1 MNGLMR
7 WLDPLFGVALA
18 AALSMVV
25 LTAWPGSA
33 QAADRVVGSGESV
46 TEQRSVGE
54 FDALQTSSIKVLVRQ
69 GATSSVSVQADRNL
83 LPLLETVVEDGAQ
96 GKVLKLRWKRWSDI
110 KTKVEP
116 VVTVVVVRLQALT
129 VSGSGDIVAEP
140 LQQPRLLVRVEGSG
154 DVKLNGLVADELK
167 VEIKGSGDVKASG
180 RASRLSV
187 SIAGSGDV
195 QTADLKADDV
205 VVNIA
210 GSGDASVFA
219 DKTLAVSIAGS
230 GDVVYSGNAV
240 VKKSVAGS
248 GSVTRR

>member
-1 MNGLMR
+1 MNRLMR

-18 AALSMVV
+18 VAVSMVV
-25 LTAWPGSA
+25 LTAWPGA
-33 QAADRVVGSGESV
+33 ARAADRLVGSGESAA
-46 TEQRSVGE
+46 EQRSVGE

-69 GATSSVSVQADRNL
+69 GATPSVSVRADRNL

-116 VVTVVVVRLQALT
+116 VVTVVVVRLQALL
-129 VSGSGDIVAEP
+129 VNGSGDIVAEQ
-140 LQQPRLLVRVEGSG
+140 LVQPRLLARVEGSG

-167 VEIKGSGDVKASG
+167 IEIKGSGDVKASG

-195 QTADLKADDV
+195 HTADLKADDV
-205 VVNIA
+205 LVN
-210 GSGDASVFA
+210 
-219 DKTLAVSIAGS
+219 IAGS
-230 GDVVYSGNAV
+230 GDVVYGGNPV

-248 GSVTRR
+248 GSVERR

>member
-1 MNGLMR
+1 MNRSLR
-7 WLDPLFGVALA
+7 WLDPLFGTALA

-25 LTAWPGSA
+25 LTAWPGAA
-33 QAADRVVGSGESV
+33 QAADRVVGTGESV
-46 TEQRSVGE
+46 TEQRTVGD
-54 FDALQTSSIKVLVRQ
+54 FDALHTSSINVLVRQ
-69 GATSSVSVQADRNL
+69 GTTSSVSVRADRNL

-110 KTKVEP
+110 LTQVKP
-116 VVTVVVVRLQALT
+116 VVTVVVGRLQALM

-140 LQQPRLLVRVEGSG
+140 LTQPKLLARVEGSG
-154 DVKLNGLVADELK
+154 NVKLDGLAADELK
-167 VEIKGSGDVKASG
+167 IEIKGSGNVKASG
-180 RASRLSV
+180 RASRLSI

-205 VVNIA
+205 LVSIA

-248 GSVTRR
+248 GSVGRR

>member
-1 MNGLMR
+1 MNRLMR
-7 WLDPLFGVALA
+7 WLDPLFGTVLA

-25 LTAWPGSA
+25 LTAWPG
-33 QAADRVVGSGESV
+33 AAEAVDRVVGSGESV
-46 TEQRSVGE
+46 TEQRTVGD
-54 FDALQTSSIKVLVRQ
+54 FDAVQTSSIKVLVRQ
-69 GATSSVSVQADRNL
+69 GTTPSVSVQADRNL

-96 GKVLKLRWKRWSDI
+96 GKVLKLRWKRWSGVL
-110 KTKVEP
+110 TRVEP

-129 VSGSGDIVAEP
+129 VSGSGNIVAEP
-140 LQQPRLLVRVEGSG
+140 LKLPKLLARVEGSG

-167 VEIKGSGDVKASG
+167 IEIKGSGDVQASG
-180 RASRLSV
+180 RASQLSV

-205 VVNIA
+205 VVSIA

-230 GDVVYSGNAV
+230 GDVVYGGNAV

-248 GSVTRR
+248 GSVGRR